1 MHHNLNFIIGV
12 TSPFFYV
19 GYSES
24 IPSDQLL
31 FAIDLGLG
39 DGAQILTLDI
49 RLQSGA
55 AKGPAISLLA
65 VSRIHLHQQLT
76 TSRLIMCR
84 VRHRVWYL

>member
-39 DGAQILTLDI
+39 DGAP
-49 RLQSGA
+49 
-55 AKGPAISLLA
+55 AKS
-65 VSRIHLHQQLT
+65 
-76 TSRLIMCR
+76 
-84 VRHRVWYL
+84 